1 MPPDSCFTLL
11 SAIRLPMMIRS
22 LLFVTLLTTL
32 SAQQCKRKPE
42 SNSNNTASTM
52 NATSQPDP
60 AKQLYRTWLHS
71 REEDEGEVMV
81 YRPNDFAFPPSRGR
95 TGFAF
100 EAGGKFT
107 QYDIAPTDGLEGN
120 PGKWE
125 MKDAK
130 TIVISGIKDQPGY
143 TLEIVSMDAK
153 MLKVKRRDQ

>member
-1 MPPDSCFTLL
+1 
-11 SAIRLPMMIRS
+11 MIRS
-22 LLFVTLLTTL
+22 LIFVTLLTTL
-32 SAQQCKRKPE
+32 STQQCKHKPG
-42 SNSNNTASTM
+42 SSSASTTSTM
-52 NATSQPDP
+52 NATAQQDP
-60 AKQLYRTWLHS
+60 GKMLYRTWLHS

-81 YRPNDFAFPPSRGR
+81 YRPNTYAFPPSRGR

-125 MKDAK
+125 MKDSKIIA
-130 TIVISGIKDQPGY
+130 ISGIKDQPGY
-143 TLEIVSMDAK
+143 TLEVVSLDDK